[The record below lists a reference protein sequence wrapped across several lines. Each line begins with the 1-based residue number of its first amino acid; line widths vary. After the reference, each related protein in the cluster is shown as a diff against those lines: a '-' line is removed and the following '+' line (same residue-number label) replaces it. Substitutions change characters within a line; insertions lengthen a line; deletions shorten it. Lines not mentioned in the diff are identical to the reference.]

1 MKQGSSLFLAAALLC
16 TLLAGCSEKMP
27 HLSAT
32 EGGVDAISPEE
43 DTVMRCRVVAVDG
56 ENQLL
61 LADVDGDHPDIYTLD
76 ASSVPLYRKETE
88 GGTLLADGQL
98 SAGAMIRVAFS
109 GGMMETY
116 PAQFGEVTGITFLPD
131 EFDDRC
137 GLYLRVLGDLW
148 EKDEG
153 PCSGVYQRGPDG
165 DLPHTCRAQR
175 SGVELCL
182 VSQGPA
188 HGVEL

>member
-88 GGTLLADGQL
+88 RGTLLADGQL

-109 GGMMETY
+109 GGIMETY
-116 PAQFGEVTGITFLPD
+116 PAQFGEVTGITFLILGIYSFFWIRIKMKMPVFKSVPIQKVMAM
-131 EFDDRC
+131 ENSMYYTIRKRR
-137 GLYLRVLGDLW
+137 GLWR
-148 EKDEG
+148 
-153 PCSGVYQRGPDG
+153 
-165 DLPHTCRAQR
+165 
-175 SGVELCL
+175 
-182 VSQGPA
+182 
-188 HGVEL
+188 

>member
-109 GGMMETY
+109 GGIMETY
-116 PAQFGEVTGITFLPD
+116 PAQFGEVTGITA
-131 EFDDRC
+131 R
-137 GLYLRVLGDLW
+137 
-148 EKDEG
+148 
-153 PCSGVYQRGPDG
+153 
-165 DLPHTCRAQR
+165 
-175 SGVELCL
+175 
-182 VSQGPA
+182 
-188 HGVEL
+188 